1 MRISDW
7 SSDVCSSD
15 LRDLRP
21 VLVLARAV
29 RRGEPIDAGM
39 LRAETRDVAQLPFGY
54 LTELSSVAASEF
66 RRPVGAGQVVSPADL
81 EPERCV
87 RRGALVT
94 LIGRSEEHTS
104 ELQSLMRKS
113 YAVFCFK
120 KKQTTQILKVKTLQQ
135 SCHATDRTNTELT
148 CRPLLSPP
156 ID

>member
-15 LRDLRP
+15 LLRP

-54 LTELSSVAASEF
+54 LTELSSVAAREF

-87 RRGALVT
+87 RRGGLVP
-94 LIGRSEEHTS
+94 LNKIGQAAGRDRVLQFVEHIGIVC
-104 ELQSLMRKS
+104 SLK
-113 YAVFCFK
+113 
-120 KKQTTQILKVKTLQQ
+120 
-135 SCHATDRTNTELT
+135 N
-148 CRPLLSPP
+148 
-156 ID
+156 